1 MTYLWVGYFEKNCGF
16 FNKSI
21 ILIRVSISLCMSV
34 LSIATGIM
42 KSKLFKFFETRVFN
56 FGMKQPL
63 GKIGGV
69 FQTSL
74 TSHSYAMNFE
84 FFSPTRVI

>member
-1 MTYLWVGYFEKNCGF
+1 
-16 FNKSI
+16 
-21 ILIRVSISLCMSV
+21 MSV

-84 FFSPTRVI
+84 FFPRLELFNARTLTHNESFKKAWLSIVVGRNSGI